1 MIDCLIKIRQSIR
14 LSSMIDCLIK
24 IRQSIRLSA
33 RVPIANLW
41 IWKTFWKPAEKTEL
55 FTDRSQ
61 NHPRLVQA
69 MISKSILPTPTAA
82 HSVGSGLGLGVTSLF
97 FGCHPR
103 GLGQLLHGRWVGQ
116 WTLQLIIVQALHS
129 LEFGCNKAILND
141 LGSRWSAI
149 RVDYPRHIL
158 IASGFESGFRPAPPT
173 KASFLGFAHL
183 IRFDQV

>member
-69 MISKSILPTPTAA
+69 MISWAVPLNNWARDVQKW
-82 HSVGSGLGLGVTSLF
+82 
-97 FGCHPR
+97 CHPR